1 MDPLPRPEVILTHE
15 SDLDGLLAAM
25 LCRRLAKALFGTE
38 PPVQAFHN
46 DKWRQFTVSA
56 PSAWVCDLAFEPRL
70 DRPNWVIF
78 DHHPFD
84 PQPKSARLIHAPDKS
99 AALLACE
106 ICREHGLTNDKLE
119 RLVQLSNTADLFLAN
134 NPEFD
139 EAGDYASLV
148 KHYGFWTVWRLVG
161 GEPEGLVD
169 HPLLQVVRMKRAIED
184 PIGLAWARDHLTRL
198 SDEVGLVETLLG
210 NSNLILHQ
218 LLDEPG
224 QPFRVLLTLYRRG
237 NGAYLVSLRS
247 RDGTA
252 GRIAE
257 RLQGGGHPNA
267 SGAVLPRSIRSF
279 QDAVLYLQQTI
290 APSRPGA
297 GGLASL
303 EQAFEAPSAVI

>member
-1 MDPLPRPEVILTHE
+1 
-15 SDLDGLLAAM
+15 
-25 LCRRLAKALFGTE
+25 
-38 PPVQAFHN
+38 
-46 DKWRQFTVSA
+46 
-56 PSAWVCDLAFEPRL
+56 
-70 DRPNWVIF
+70 
-78 DHHPFD
+78 
-84 PQPKSARLIHAPDKS
+84 
-99 AALLACE
+99 
-106 ICREHGLTNDKLE
+106 
-119 RLVQLSNTADLFLAN
+119 
-134 NPEFD
+134 
-139 EAGDYASLV
+139 
-148 KHYGFWTVWRLVG
+148 
-161 GEPEGLVD
+161 
-169 HPLLQVVRMKRAIED
+169 MKRAIED